1 MRVVDLFCCAGGF
14 SLGFDYCDSFEV
26 VYALDNWSVACK
38 SYKTNFPEVDVDCRD
53 ALEVSPKEIPKADI
67 IIGGPPC
74 QDFSTAKMGD
84 READLSL
91 VMWFLDVIK
100 TIKPDYWIMENV
112 EGVSKYLSVPYKIYK
127 MSDYGVPQLRRRC
140 FAGKYHEPKKSPINP
155 IFPTVIASEEQ
166 WKSPEY
172 IQIVAPRKRMRR
184 LGLGLG
190 SAFRRRSLL
199 PEMKIVQT
207 FPVDYV
213 FHGSL
218 KDRYRQIGNA
228 VPPLMAYR
236 FAQAIEKPTQQK
248 LTVPPKRREKEVKE

>member
-1 MRVVDLFCCAGGF
+1 MKVIDLFCGAGGL
-14 SLGFDYCDSFEV
+14 SLGFDYCDSFELI
-26 VYALDNWSVACK
+26 YALDNWEIACNT
-38 SYKTNFPEVDVDCRD
+38 YKTNFPETDVVCEN
-53 ALEVSPKEIPKADI
+53 ALDIQPKDIPRAEIVVGA
-67 IIGGPPC
+67 PPC
-74 QDFSTAKMGD
+74 QDFSTAKMGN

-91 VMWFLDVIK
+91 VTWFLDVIRA
-100 TIKPDYWIMENV
+100 IKPKYWIMENV
-112 EGVSKYLSVPYKIYK
+112 EGVSKHLSVPYKIYK

-140 FAGKYHEPKKSPINP
+140 FAGEYHEPEKFPINP

-166 WKSPEY
+166 WKSAEY
-172 IQIVAPRKRMRR
+172 IQIVAPSKRMRR
-184 LGLGLG
+184 VGLGLG

-207 FPVDYV
+207 FPIDYV

-236 FAQAIEKPTQQK
+236 FAQAIENPTQQK
-248 LTVPPKRREKEVKE
+248 LRSSFHMKTEGESK